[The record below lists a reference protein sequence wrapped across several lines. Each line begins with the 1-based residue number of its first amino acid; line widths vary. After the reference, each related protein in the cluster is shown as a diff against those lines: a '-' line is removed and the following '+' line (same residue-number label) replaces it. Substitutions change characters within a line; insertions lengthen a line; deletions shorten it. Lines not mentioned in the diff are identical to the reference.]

1 MKSWTILMRTY
12 KKEKAF
18 VIFVVF
24 FSGNKFIWRCPIIS
38 WYCHLRWPRIYN
50 HLVTLTNISYQK
62 WHILVH
68 TYEPST
74 FQEFS
79 TRHCINV
86 NIHYTDIYVNTAK
99 SSIGGSAMNFLTS
112 LTNKNRWCPPPPTP
126 PNKNIPSFLKIR

>member
-1 MKSWTILMRTY
+1 MKSWTMRTY

-18 VIFVVF
+18 VIFGFF

>member
-1 MKSWTILMRTY
+1 MCQPLVFRLYSSRDLFFNLSILLTLHVTLFIICFTNHEIMKQCVRI
-12 KKEKAF
+12 KKRKPLLYL
-18 VIFVVF
+18 VF
-24 FSGNKFIWRCPIIS
+24 FSGNKFIWRCPIIT

-50 HLVTLTNISYQK
+50 HLITLTNISYQK

-86 NIHYTDIYVNTAK
+86 NIHYTDIY
-99 SSIGGSAMNFLTS
+99 I
-112 LTNKNRWCPPPPTP
+112 C
-126 PNKNIPSFLKIR
+126 